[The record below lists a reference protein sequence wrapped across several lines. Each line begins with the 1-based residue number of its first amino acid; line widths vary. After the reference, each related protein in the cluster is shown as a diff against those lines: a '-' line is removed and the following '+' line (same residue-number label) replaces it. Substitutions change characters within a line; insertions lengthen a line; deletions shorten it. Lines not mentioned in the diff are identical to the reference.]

1 MRTEKLAAIGQ
12 LAASV
17 SHELRNPLG
26 AIRNAIYYIRESL
39 KGAQIL
45 KKDPELEEFIL
56 LADKEVSRANQII
69 GDLLDFSRSIKLL
82 RGLTNIA
89 VVLRETLKSLEIPSN
104 VKIQVDAAPDLPQV
118 LVDPGRM
125 VQVFANLILNAVQ
138 AMPEGGE
145 LRITAEADNPEGRAQ
160 LSIKFKDSG
169 TGIPPEIKNKI
180 FEPLFTTK
188 AKGTGLGLPI
198 CASIIQAH
206 NGTIAVESEDG
217 KGAAFTIRL
226 PLA

>member
-1 MRTEKLAAIGQ
+1 MTPDDPSRNDIGELRDRLVATRREGIEKDFAIYSLKNRLTTESLLSGETFSRLQNLQAEAHKRTRELEKVNQDLNNAQEKLMRTEKLAAIGQ

-125 VQVFANLILNAVQ
+125 VQVFANLILNA
-138 AMPEGGE
+138 
-145 LRITAEADNPEGRAQ
+145 
-160 LSIKFKDSG
+160 
-169 TGIPPEIKNKI
+169 
-180 FEPLFTTK
+180 
-188 AKGTGLGLPI
+188 
-198 CASIIQAH
+198 
-206 NGTIAVESEDG
+206 
-217 KGAAFTIRL
+217 AAL
-226 PLA
+226 H